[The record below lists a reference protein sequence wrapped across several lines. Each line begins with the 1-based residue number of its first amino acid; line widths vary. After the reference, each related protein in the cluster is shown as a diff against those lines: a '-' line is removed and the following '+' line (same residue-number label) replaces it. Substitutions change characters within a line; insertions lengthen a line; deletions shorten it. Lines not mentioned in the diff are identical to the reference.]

1 LYARGV
7 TPPPCRAL
15 LLGLILAVAGG
26 ACTTREGGG
35 ENATRLDGDRASLA
49 MSAPR
54 AQQRIAIRT
63 ARLQLE
69 VEHVAR
75 AAEAAARIAAEAGGY
90 VETTEATGEESGS
103 LTLRVAVAQL
113 DAALE
118 GLAKLGKE
126 KSRSVSSEDV
136 TEYYLDLETRLGS
149 ARELRDRLR
158 ALLARATTVKELVA
172 VETEL
177 GRVQAEIESMQ
188 GQLDRLK
195 GQVELATIQLQLERR
210 LILGPLGYLA
220 KGIIWAFS
228 KLFVIR

>member
-1 LYARGV
+1 M
-7 TPPPCRAL
+7 TPLPRRAL
-15 LLGLILAVAGG
+15 LFLLILAVAGW
-26 ACTTREGGG
+26 ACSTREGGG
-35 ENATRLDGDRASLA
+35 ENATRFDGDRASLA

-69 VEHVAR
+69 VDHVAK

-90 VETTEATGEESGS
+90 VENTEAAGEESGS
-103 LTLRVAVAQL
+103 LALRVPAAQL

-118 GLAKLGKE
+118 ALAKLGKE
-126 KSRSVSSEDV
+126 KSRSVASEDV
-136 TEYYLDLETRLGS
+136 TELYLDLETRLAS

-195 GQVELATIQLQLERR
+195 GQVELATIHLQLERK

-220 KGIIWAFS
+220 KGIVWAVS